1 MADAEDDGIPESC
14 SATMAALPSDRWRL
28 FVMNFVLTGN
38 AAESYRRAGYNVTS
52 DQDAA
57 RSGYRLM
64 RDSRIQAAIMEES
77 LRWFR
82 AAAPAAVK
90 AYHDVLTDKN
100 AKHADKLRAADA
112 VMARVDPIQT
122 AHRIEVQH
130 EHQHRHHLTADQI
143 TRRIAELAAEVGV
156 SLPAIEAQVI
166 DVVAGHVDEVPE

>member
-1 MADAEDDGIPESC
+1 MADAARIDDDGIPDNYGE
-14 SATMAALPSDRWRL
+14 AMAGLPSDRWRL
-28 FVMNFVLTGN
+28 FVWNFVLTGN
-38 AAESYRRAGYNVTS
+38 SAESYRRAGYNVTS

-57 RSGYRLM
+57 RSGFRLM
-64 RDSRIQAAIMEES
+64 RDGRIQAAIMEES

-100 AKHADKLRAADA
+100 AKAADRLRAADA

-130 EHQHRHHLTADQI
+130 EHRHRHHLTAPEI
-143 TRRIAELAAEVGV
+143 ERRIAELAARVGV
-156 SLPAIEAQVI
+156 DVAKLPPPI
-166 DVVAGHVDEVPE
+166 DAKAEEVTE